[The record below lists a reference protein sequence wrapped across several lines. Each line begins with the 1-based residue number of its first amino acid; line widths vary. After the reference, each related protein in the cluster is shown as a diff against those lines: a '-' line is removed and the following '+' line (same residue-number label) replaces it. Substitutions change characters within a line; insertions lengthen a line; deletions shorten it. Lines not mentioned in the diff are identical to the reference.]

1 MSMDLDEIL
10 QVFFEETDD
19 HLNTL
24 ETLLSELR
32 PTNVSDST
40 VNAILRAAHSIKGN
54 SATCGLSQV
63 SKVAHEMESLLDVV
77 RQRQGALNASA
88 VRLLLEGKDQLSSQ
102 LQAYKSGMEFPESSV
117 ADMCLRL
124 EAIKKT
130 LPAYGSIVSDTDDA
144 PIVPTPV
151 AAAMQPALSAK
162 EKLEKLLNNNER
174 TLQII
179 FVLDAADFPVEH
191 VFQAMAEFG
200 DYTIVDTRT
209 PKNQGYGQKKVLYHV
224 NLTTLAPEKEIRDT
238 LGFVVVDEESILIDV
253 IQGPNDDH
261 FGLFDVVFSENEPSK
276 PGDVFVPLDP
286 AVSTAPAEEE
296 TPVLVEDNAAPVLVP
311 LTLPVLL
318 ADGQEDD
325 DPWGMDALAKPEE
338 KLAAIAM
345 GAEKTV
351 FVPPVSMALPVAKPP
366 IPETMDLPVSV
377 AVHTTAEDDADA
389 LFKELEALDIPS
401 ATQEMLSFSELSSI
415 SASDLPTPSVQAPA
429 ESPGLASVD
438 AELPATS
445 APDSALPSKASMTAG
460 PTYVLDH
467 PLTKSDY
474 LNKVVAGPANVKT
487 FATPSLMKAPSTGS
501 RQFQRAADR
510 KEAAADAVSLRVNL
524 QKVESVVDL
533 VGELVIA
540 QNQLQQATH
549 NLDPTLHAHVFD
561 SLAAVAEHTK
571 ALQEAVL
578 SIRMTPMST
587 VFNRF
592 YRMVRELNLKL
603 GKHVVMKTMGENT
616 EMDKILVEKL
626 VDPLAHIIRNSMDHG
641 IETTA
646 DRLAAGKPEQ
656 GYILLRAFHRANAV
670 IIEIMDDG
678 RGMHR
683 DKLLQKAEE
692 KGLLKKDPS
701 EMSDSEVWNLIFE
714 PGFSTATVL
723 TDVSGRGVG
732 MDVVK
737 QNIVDLNGRIDI
749 YSAYGKGMKITLTLP
764 LTLSIMDGMFI
775 NVSNESFVL
784 PMSNLVQTMTPDER
798 QLQDMKGFGQVLN
811 LEGRLL
817 PVVKLQELFDLPPS
831 TVKYS
836 EGVWLVLE
844 SGDNRV
850 VAWVDKLEGQQQV
863 VLKSLERNYKKSSG
877 IFGATIRND
886 GTVSLIV
893 EPGDV
898 IEMAAAAQQE
908 QWVYSKERSL

>member
-10 QVFFEETDD
+10 AVFFEETDD

-24 ETLLSELR
+24 ETLLSQLR
-32 PTNVSDST
+32 PTNVSDAT

-54 SATCGLSQV
+54 SATSGLSQV

-88 VRLLLEGKDQLSSQ
+88 VRLLLEAKDQLSSQ
-102 LQAYKSGMEFPESSV
+102 LQAYKSGMEFPEESV
-117 ADMCLRL
+117 ANMCHRL

-130 LPAYGSIVSDTDDA
+130 LPPYGSVVSDTDDG
-144 PIVPTPV
+144 PPTPV
-151 AAAMQPALSAK
+151 PVATTMQPALSAK
-162 EKLEKLLNNNER
+162 EKLEKLLSNNER

-179 FVLDAADFPVEH
+179 FVLNASDFPVEN

-200 DYTIVDTRT
+200 DYSIIDQRT
-209 PKNQGYGQKKVLYHV
+209 PKNQSFGQKKVLYHV
-224 NLTTLAPEKEIRDT
+224 NLTTLAPEKEIRET
-238 LGFVVVDEESILIDV
+238 LSFVVDDEESILIDV

-261 FGLFDVVFSENEPSK
+261 FGLFDIVFSEEASTKHTEGMRPEFPPLKEAS
-276 PGDVFVPLDP
+276 PLGQPLSLDAFVETQLPLP
-286 AVSTAPAEEE
+286 IA
-296 TPVLVEDNAAPVLVP
+296 
-311 LTLPVLL
+311 L
-318 ADGQEDD
+318 ADED
-325 DPWGMDALAKPEE
+325 DPWGMDSLAKPEE
-338 KLAAIAM
+338 KLSALAM
-345 GAEKTV
+345 SQEKKA
-351 FVPPVSMALPVAKPP
+351 PSAKP
-366 IPETMDLPVSV
+366 LPVSTAPVVTSTLAV
-377 AVHTTAEDDADA
+377 AQPAANSADADA
-389 LFKELEALDIPS
+389 DADELFRELEALDVPVP
-401 ATQEMLSFSELSSI
+401 APEMFSFPELNAI
-415 SASDLPTPSVQAPA
+415 MLPTPGVQTTPVVELPTPVTAFSPAPTMAPA
-429 ESPGLASVD
+429 TPPG
-438 AELPATS
+438 
-445 APDSALPSKASMTAG
+445 MIAG
-460 PTYVLDH
+460 PTQVLDH
-467 PLTKSDY
+467 PLTNKDY
-474 LNKVVAGPANVKT
+474 LTKTAVAPTNIKK
-487 FATPSLMKAPSTGS
+487 FATPNLVKAPSTGS

-540 QNQLQQATH
+540 QNQLQQATE
-549 NLDPTLHAHVFD
+549 NLDPTQHANVFE
-561 SLAAVAEHTK
+561 SLAAVTEHTRS
-571 ALQEAVL
+571 LQEAVL
-578 SIRMTPMST
+578 SIRMTPMAT

-603 GKHVVMKTMGENT
+603 GKNVVMKTMGENT

-646 DRLAAGKPEQ
+646 DRIAEGKPEQ

-692 KGLLKKDPS
+692 KGLLKKDPA
-701 EMSDSEVWNLIFE
+701 EMSDSEVWNLVFE
-714 PGFSTATVL
+714 PGFSTAAVV

-737 QNIVDLNGRIDI
+737 QNILDLNGRIDI

-784 PMSNLVQTMTPDER
+784 PMSNLVKTMSPDER
-798 QLQDMKGFGQVLN
+798 QLQDMKGFGKVLN
-811 LEGRLL
+811 IEGRLL
-817 PVVKLQELFDLPPS
+817 PVVKLAELFDLPDSPIR
-831 TVKYS
+831 YS
-836 EGVWLVLE
+836 DGVWLVLE

-850 VAWVDKLEGQQQV
+850 VVWVDKLEGQQQI

-886 GTVSLIV
+886 GTVALII
-893 EPGDV
+893 EPADV
-898 IEMAAAAQQE
+898 IEMAASAQQE
-908 QWVYSKERSL
+908 QWVYSTEGSI

>member
-32 PTNVSDST
+32 PSNVSDST

-54 SATCGLSQV
+54 SATCGLAQV

-77 RQRQGALNASA
+77 RQRHGALNASA

-102 LQAYKSGMEFPESSV
+102 LQAYKSGLEFPEDAV
-117 ADMCLRL
+117 VEICHRL

-130 LPAYGSIVSDTDDA
+130 LPPYGSIVSDTEDS
-144 PIVPTPV
+144 PV
-151 AAAMQPALSAK
+151 EPMSVVTVMQPALSAK
-162 EKLEKLLNNNER
+162 EKLEKLLSNNER

-179 FVLDAADFPVEH
+179 FVLDAANFPVEN

-200 DYTIVDTRT
+200 DYTIVDTRI
-209 PKNQGYGQKKVLYHV
+209 PKGQGYNEKKVLYHV

-238 LGFVVVDEESILIDV
+238 LGFVVDDEESILIDV
-253 IQGPNDDH
+253 VRGPNDDH
-261 FGLFDVVFSENEPSK
+261 FGLFDIVF
-276 PGDVFVPLDP
+276 
-286 AVSTAPAEEE
+286 AEEQANKQLHE
-296 TPVLVEDNAAPVLVP
+296 QTQAGLDATPAPSAA
-311 LTLPVLL
+311 TSIHDL
-318 ADGQEDD
+318 AALSVDD
-325 DPWGMDALAKPEE
+325 DPWGMDDLAKPEE
-338 KLAAIAM
+338 KLAA
-345 GAEKTV
+345 
-351 FVPPVSMALPVAKPP
+351 LAKG
-366 IPETMDLPVSV
+366 MDLP
-377 AVHTTAEDDADA
+377 A
-389 LFKELEALDIPS
+389 
-401 ATQEMLSFSELSSI
+401 
-415 SASDLPTPSVQAPA
+415 
-429 ESPGLASVD
+429 
-438 AELPATS
+438 LPATS
-445 APDSALPSKASMTAG
+445 AAPPPAHAASAQENEDILFQELAALDIPESVPNLSFPELNSLPLPVVVPPTSVPVPTALPSLTAG
-460 PTYVLDH
+460 PTEVLDH
-467 PLTKSDY
+467 PLTSANY
-474 LNKVVAGPANVKT
+474 LNESVTAQKNTKT
-487 FATPSLMKAPSTGS
+487 FAPTGLVKAPSTGS

-540 QNQLQQATH
+540 QNQLQQATE
-549 NLDPTLHAHVFD
+549 NLDPTLHSHVFD
-561 SLAAVAEHTK
+561 SLAAVVEHTK

-603 GKHVVMKTMGENT
+603 GKHVVMKTMGEST

-641 IETTA
+641 IESTP
-646 DRLAAGKPEQ
+646 DRIAAGKPEQ
-656 GYILLRAFHRANAV
+656 GYILLRSFHRANAV
-670 IIEIMDDG
+670 VIEIMDDG

-683 DKLLQKAEE
+683 DKILQKAEE

-701 EMSDSEVWNLIFE
+701 EMTDSEVWNLIFE
-714 PGFSTATVL
+714 PGFSTAAAV

-732 MDVVK
+732 MDVVR
-737 QNIVDLNGRIDI
+737 QNILDLNGRIDI
-749 YSAYGKGMKITLTLP
+749 FSSYGKGMKITLTLP

-775 NVSNESFVL
+775 NVASESFVL
-784 PMSNLVQTMTPDER
+784 PMSNLVQTMTPDTR
-798 QLQDMKGFGQVLN
+798 LLQDMKGFGQVLN
-811 LEGRLL
+811 VEGRLL

-831 TVKYS
+831 NTPY
-836 EGVWLVLE
+836 EDGVWLILE
-844 SGDNRV
+844 SGDSRV
-850 VAWVDKLEGQQQV
+850 VAWVDKLEGQQQI

-877 IFGATIRND
+877 VFGATIRND
-886 GTVSLIV
+886 GTVALIV

-898 IEMAAAAQQE
+898 IDMAASAQQSR
-908 QWVYSKERSL
+908 WVYSKEGEA

>member
-32 PTNVSDST
+32 PTNVSDAT
-40 VNAILRAAHSIKGN
+40 INAILRAAHSIKGN

-88 VRLLLEGKDQLSSQ
+88 VRLLLEGKDQLSAQ
-102 LQAYKSGMEFPESSV
+102 LQAYKSGMEFPEDAV
-117 ADMCLRL
+117 AAMCERL
-124 EAIKKT
+124 DTTRKT
-130 LPAYGSIVSDTDDA
+130 LPAYGSIVSDIDDTPNA
-144 PIVPTPV
+144 PVLVVTT
-151 AAAMQPALSAK
+151 MQPALSAK
-162 EKLEKLLNNNER
+162 EKLGKLLSNNER

-179 FVLDAADFPVEH
+179 FVLNVADVPVEN

-200 DYTIVDTRT
+200 DYTIVDTRIQ
-209 PKNQGYGQKKVLYHV
+209 KNQAYGQKKVLYHV
-224 NLTTLAPEKEIRDT
+224 NLTTLAPENEIRDT
-238 LGFVVVDEESILIDV
+238 LGFVVDDDESILIDV
-253 IQGPNDDH
+253 IQGPNEDN
-261 FGLFDVVFSENEPSK
+261 FGLFDVVFADEDNTKKISVTALALVSVENTIAVEIPIVANVQPISMFEP
-276 PGDVFVPLDP
+276 L
-286 AVSTAPAEEE
+286 APAK
-296 TPVLVEDNAAPVLVP
+296 
-311 LTLPVLL
+311 
-318 ADGQEDD
+318 DGE
-325 DPWGMDALAKPEE
+325 DPWGMDSLAKPEE
-338 KLAAIAM
+338 KLSALARAVDPYIFNAIAAVAPLAVPALILPLA
-345 GAEKTV
+345 GNNSAEQ
-351 FVPPVSMALPVAKPP
+351 
-366 IPETMDLPVSV
+366 D
-377 AVHTTAEDDADA
+377 AE
-389 LFKELEALDIPS
+389 ELCRQLAALDIPNVPS
-401 ATQEMLSFSELSSI
+401 EILSFPELDAI
-415 SASDLPTPSVQAPA
+415 VLPELAIPNVAVASAPSV
-429 ESPGLASVD
+429 
-438 AELPATS
+438 
-445 APDSALPSKASMTAG
+445 MTAG

-467 PLTKSDY
+467 PLTNTDY
-474 LNKVVAGPANVKT
+474 LTKVVVEPINIKTVTAPA
-487 FATPSLMKAPSTGS
+487 LIKAPSTGS

-540 QNQLQQATH
+540 QNQLQQATQG
-549 NLDPTLHAHVFD
+549 LDPTQYSTVFD

-571 ALQEAVL
+571 SLQEAVL

-603 GKHVVMKTMGENT
+603 GKHVIMKTMGENT

-646 DRLAAGKPEQ
+646 ERIAAGKSEQ

-683 DKLLQKAEE
+683 DKLLKKAEE

-714 PGFSTATVL
+714 PGFSTAEFV

-737 QNIVDLNGRIDI
+737 QNILDLNGRIDI

-775 NVSNESFVL
+775 KVSNESFVL
-784 PMSNLVQTMTPDER
+784 PMSNLVQTMSPDEEK
-798 QLQDMKGFGQVLN
+798 LQEIKGFGQVLN
-811 LEGRLL
+811 IEDRLL
-817 PVVKLQELFDLPPS
+817 HVVKLSELFDLPDS
-831 TVKYS
+831 TLPYRD
-836 EGVWLVLE
+836 GVWLVLE

-850 VAWVDKLEGQQQV
+850 VVWVDKLEGQQQI
-863 VLKSLERNYKKSSG
+863 VLKSLERNYKKSFG
-877 IFGATIRND
+877 VFGATIQND
-886 GTVSLIV
+886 GTVALVV
-893 EPGDV
+893 EPADV
-898 IEMAAAAQQE
+898 IDMAASAQHE
-908 QWVYSKERSL
+908 KWVYSKEGLL

>member
-32 PTNVSDST
+32 PSNVSDAT

-88 VRLLLEGKDQLSSQ
+88 VRLLLEGKDLLSAQLE
-102 LQAYKSGMEFPESSV
+102 AYRSGMEFPEDSV
-117 ADMCLRL
+117 ADMCHRL

-130 LPAYGSIVSDTDDA
+130 LPPYGSVVSDVDDA
-144 PIVPTPV
+144 PAAAPASV
-151 AAAMQPALSAK
+151 APAMQPALSAK
-162 EKLEKLLNNNER
+162 EKLEKLLSNNER

-179 FVLDAADFPVEH
+179 FVLDSSSFPVEN

-200 DYTIVDTRT
+200 EYTIIDTRT
-209 PKNQGYGQKKVLYHV
+209 PKNQGYHEKKVLYHV

-238 LGFVVVDEESILIDV
+238 LGFVVDDEESILIDV

-261 FGLFDVVFSENEPSK
+261 FGLFDVVFSEEDHAK
-276 PGDVFVPLDP
+276 PHVQALDAFPPL
-286 AVSTAPAEEE
+286 
-296 TPVLVEDNAAPVLVP
+296 PVGPMDIEMPPPLAAPVASAP
-311 LTLPVLL
+311 SLPE
-318 ADGQEDD
+318 ATPMQIDAEDD
-325 DPWGMDALAKPEE
+325 DPWGMDALARPEE
-338 KLAAIAM
+338 KLAAIDIGGTQPARV
-345 GAEKTV
+345 ASPVPAPPATAVAQEPATPPQ
-351 FVPPVSMALPVAKPP
+351 VPPPAPR
-366 IPETMDLPVSV
+366 TQQ
-377 AVHTTAEDDADA
+377 EDDADA
-389 LFKELEALDIPS
+389 LFRELAALDIP
-401 ATQEMLSFSELSSI
+401 APAPEMLSFPELSAI
-415 SASDLPTPSVQAPA
+415 TLPGMEPAVPAAQAPSPVALSPKQPAAPSA
-429 ESPGLASVD
+429 EVVSPG
-438 AELPATS
+438 
-445 APDSALPSKASMTAG
+445 MTAG

-467 PLTKSDY
+467 PLTKTDY
-474 LNKVVAGPANVKT
+474 LKTPVVAPPNVKT
-487 FATPSLMKAPSTGS
+487 FATPSLVKTPSTGS

-540 QNQLQQATH
+540 QNQLQQATEG
-549 NLDPTLHAHVFD
+549 LDPIAHAHVFD
-561 SLAAVAEHTK
+561 SLAEVTEHTK

-626 VDPLAHIIRNSMDHG
+626 VDPLAHIVRNSMDHG

-646 DRLAAGKPEQ
+646 DRIAAGKPEQ
-656 GYILLRAFHRANAV
+656 GYILLRAFHRANAI

-683 DKLLQKAEE
+683 DKILQKAEE
-692 KGLLKKDPS
+692 KGLLKKDPA

-714 PGFSTATVL
+714 PGFSTAAVV

-737 QNIVDLNGRIDI
+737 QNILDLNGRIDI
-749 YSAYGKGMKITLTLP
+749 FSAYGKGMKITLTLP

-775 NVSNESFVL
+775 NVSSESFVV

-811 LEGRLL
+811 VEGRLL
-817 PVVKLQELFDLPPS
+817 PVVKMQELFDLPPS
-831 TVKYS
+831 RVKYS
-836 EGVWLVLE
+836 DGVWLILE

-886 GTVSLIV
+886 GTVALIV
-893 EPGDV
+893 EPADV
-898 IEMAAAAQQE
+898 IEMAATAQQE
-908 QWVYSKERSL
+908 QWVYSREGAQ

>member
-24 ETLLSELR
+24 ETLLTALR
-32 PTNVSDST
+32 PTNVSDAT

-77 RQRQGALNASA
+77 RSRQGALNAAA
-88 VRLLLEGKDQLSSQ
+88 VRLLLEAKDQLSAQ
-102 LQAYKSGMEFPESSV
+102 LQAYKSGMEFPEDAVSEI
-117 ADMCLRL
+117 CRRL
-124 EAIKKT
+124 ETIKKT
-130 LPAYGSIVSDTDDA
+130 LPAYGSVVSDTDDSPA
-144 PIVPTPV
+144 SPIPIAT
-151 AAAMQPALSAK
+151 AMQPAPSAK
-162 EKLEKLLNNNER
+162 EKLEKLLSNNER

-179 FVLDAADFPVEH
+179 FVLDVAAFPVEN
-191 VFQAMAEFG
+191 VFQAIAECG
-200 DYTIVDTRT
+200 DYIIIDTRT
-209 PKNQGYGQKKVLYHV
+209 PKSQSFGQKKVLYHI

-238 LGFVVVDEESILIDV
+238 LGFVVEDEDSITIDV
-253 IQGPNDDH
+253 VQGPNADR
-261 FGLFDVVFSENEPSK
+261 FGLFDVVF
-276 PGDVFVPLDP
+276 
-286 AVSTAPAEEE
+286 AEEAAQAPE
-296 TPVLVEDNAAPVLVP
+296 TALAPFSLAELPFAPVE
-311 LTLPVLL
+311 T
-318 ADGQEDD
+318 EDD
-325 DPWGMDALAKPEE
+325 TDPWGMDALAKPEE
-338 KLAAIAM
+338 KLSAIAM
-345 GAEKTV
+345 HSEKPSTPV
-351 FVPPVSMALPVAKPP
+351 NSDPDVPIFVPV
-366 IPETMDLPVSV
+366 PVSV
-377 AVHTTAEDDADA
+377 VAFPAIVPIAVNSTAAENSDA
-389 LFKELEALDIPS
+389 LFRELEALDIPESSPEIMSFQELNAILLPGLPTPAVPSLVDMS
-401 ATQEMLSFSELSSI
+401 APLSFSPLT
-415 SASDLPTPSVQAPA
+415 TPSLDTAAPGA
-429 ESPGLASVD
+429 NLVMA
-438 AELPATS
+438 
-445 APDSALPSKASMTAG
+445 AG
-460 PTYVLDH
+460 PTHVLDH
-467 PLTKSDY
+467 PLTNTEY
-474 LNKVVAGPANVKT
+474 LAKTVAAPSGVKT
-487 FATPSLMKAPSTGS
+487 LASPALMKAPSTGS

-540 QNQLQQATH
+540 QNQLQQATEG
-549 NLDPTLHAHVFD
+549 LDPAQHAHIFD

-603 GKHVVMKTMGENT
+603 GKNVVMKTMGENT

-641 IETTA
+641 IETNA
-646 DRLAAGKPEQ
+646 ERIAAGKTEQ
-656 GYILLRAFHRANAV
+656 GYILLRAFHRANAIV
-670 IIEIMDDG
+670 IEIMDDG
-678 RGMHR
+678 RGLPR
-683 DKLLQKAEE
+683 EKLLQKAEE

-701 EMSDSEVWNLIFE
+701 EMSDSDVWNLIFE
-714 PGFSTATVL
+714 PGFSTAAVV

-737 QNIVDLNGRIDI
+737 QNILDLNGRIDI

-784 PMSNLVQTMTPDER
+784 PMSNLVKTMSPDER
-798 QLQDMKGFGQVLN
+798 QLQKMKGFGAILN
-811 LEGRLL
+811 VDGRLL
-817 PVVKLQELFDLPPS
+817 PVVKLAELFDLPDS
-831 TVKYS
+831 SVKYN

-850 VAWVDKLEGQQQV
+850 VVWVDKLEGQQQV
-863 VLKSLERNYKKSSG
+863 VLKSLEKNYKKSSG
-877 IFGATIRND
+877 IFGATIQND
-886 GTVSLIV
+886 GTVALIV

-898 IEMAAAAQQE
+898 IEMAAATQQE
-908 QWVYSKERSL
+908 QWVYAKEGNV

>member
-32 PTNVSDST
+32 PTNVSDAT

-88 VRLLLEGKDQLSSQ
+88 VRLLLEGKDQLSAQ
-102 LQAYKSGMEFPESSV
+102 LDAYRSGMEFPEDSV
-117 ADMCLRL
+117 VEMCHRL

-130 LPAYGSIVSDTDDA
+130 LPPYGSVVSDVDDTPAAA
-144 PIVPTPV
+144 PAP
-151 AAAMQPALSAK
+151 AAPAMQPALSAK
-162 EKLEKLLNNNER
+162 EKLEKLLSNNER

-179 FVLDAADFPVEH
+179 FVLDSSSFPVEN

-200 DYTIVDTRT
+200 EYTIIDTRT
-209 PKNQGYGQKKVLYHV
+209 PKNQGYHEKKVLYHV

-238 LGFVVVDEESILIDV
+238 LGFVVDDEESILIDV

-261 FGLFDVVFSENEPSK
+261 FGLFDVVFSEEDHAK
-276 PGDVFVPLDP
+276 PHVHALDAFPPL
-286 AVSTAPAEEE
+286 
-296 TPVLVEDNAAPVLVP
+296 PVGPMDIEMPTLVEAPTESQVLVP
-311 LTLPVLL
+311 ETAPVQS
-318 ADGQEDD
+318 DVEED
-325 DPWGMDALAKPEE
+325 DPWGMDALARPEE
-338 KLAAIAM
+338 KLAAIDID
-345 GAEKTV
+345 GAQPTRAAS
-351 FVPPVSMALPVAKPP
+351 PVSLSLAPVVAQGPIAPPIAPSAPAPAARTKQEDDADELFRELAALDIPAPAPEMLSFPELSAITLPGMEPSDPVAQLPTPVVPASTLPVAKP
-366 IPETMDLPVSV
+366 SV
-377 AVHTTAEDDADA
+377 EV
-389 LFKELEALDIPS
+389 
-401 ATQEMLSFSELSSI
+401 
-415 SASDLPTPSVQAPA
+415 AP
-429 ESPGLASVD
+429 G
-438 AELPATS
+438 
-445 APDSALPSKASMTAG
+445 MTAG

-467 PLTKSDY
+467 PLTKNDY
-474 LNKVVAGPANVKT
+474 LKTPVVAPPNVKT
-487 FATPSLMKAPSTGS
+487 FATPSLVKTPSTGS

-540 QNQLQQATH
+540 QNQLQQATEG
-549 NLDPTLHAHVFD
+549 LDPIAHAHVFD
-561 SLAAVAEHTK
+561 SLAEVTEHTK

-626 VDPLAHIIRNSMDHG
+626 VDPLAHIVRNSMDHG

-646 DRLAAGKPEQ
+646 DRIAAGKPEQ
-656 GYILLRAFHRANAV
+656 GYILLRAFHRANAI

-683 DKLLQKAEE
+683 DKILQKAEE
-692 KGLLKKDPS
+692 KGLLKKDPA

-714 PGFSTATVL
+714 PGFSTAAVV

-737 QNIVDLNGRIDI
+737 QNILDLNGRIDI
-749 YSAYGKGMKITLTLP
+749 FSAYGKGMKITLTLP

-775 NVSNESFVL
+775 NVSSESFVV

-811 LEGRLL
+811 VEGRLL
-817 PVVKLQELFDLPPS
+817 PVVKMQELFDLPPS
-831 TVKYS
+831 RVKYS
-836 EGVWLVLE
+836 DGVWLILE

-886 GTVSLIV
+886 GTVALIV
-893 EPGDV
+893 EPADV
-898 IEMAAAAQQE
+898 IEMAATAQQE
-908 QWVYSKERSL
+908 QWVYSREGAQ